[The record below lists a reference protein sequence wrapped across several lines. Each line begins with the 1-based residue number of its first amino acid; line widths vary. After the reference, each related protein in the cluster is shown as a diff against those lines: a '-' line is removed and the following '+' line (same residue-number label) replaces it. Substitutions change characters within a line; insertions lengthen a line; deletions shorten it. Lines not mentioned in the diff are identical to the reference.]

1 MSSKSSDGVDY
12 IARARDFAPVLA
24 AQASEIERRREL
36 PTGLRTAL
44 IEEGFFR
51 LLLPRSLGGAEL
63 LPAIF
68 VQVIEEIA
76 KADASAAWCLNQT
89 SGCSMIA
96 AYLDP
101 AAAREIFGM
110 PDGILAWGPGPGE
123 ARAVRG
129 GYRVS
134 ATFSFASGSHDASWL
149 GAHLAITEADGTLR
163 PGPDGKPLVHTLL
176 FPKAKAAM
184 TDIWHVV
191 GLRGTGSDQYAVS
204 DLFVPDT
211 HCVARDESATR
222 HEEGLLYRFS
232 SLQLYSSGFAGVAMG
247 IARATLDAFVE
258 LARDKIPRGGRRTLR
273 DNNVVQSQV
282 AQAEARLGG
291 GARASPGLARGD
303 HRGGRAE
310 RPAHPRP
317 AHGDPPRLDLRHPP
331 GARCGRHRL
340 PRRRR
345 HRDLRGEPVRAP
357 LPRHPHRL
365 AATAGPPGALRD
377 RRPIPARPR
386 TRQSDVAL
394 RLALSAG

>member
-68 VQVIEEIA
+68 VQVIEAIA

-282 AQAEARLGG
+282 AQAEARLGA
-291 GARASPGLARGD
+291 ARAHLLGSLEEITAAVAQS
-303 HRGGRAE
+303 GRLT
-310 RPAHPRP
+310 
-317 AHGDPPRLDLRHPP
+317 LDQRM
-331 GARCGRHRL
+331 AI
-340 PRRRR
+340 
-345 HRDLRGEPVRAP
+345 
-357 LPRHPHRL
+357 RL
-365 AATAGPPGALRD
+365 ASTFAIHQARDAVDTAYHAAGATAIFEANPFERRFRD
-377 RRPIPARPR
+377 IH
-386 TRQSDVAL
+386 TVSQQLQGRQEHYETVGQYLLGLEPDNL
-394 RLALSAG
+394 MWL